1 MFLMSLGLSM
11 FIQGG
16 AATVLCTVTALNAP
30 VADADVIVN
39 GQTFKTDAQGQA
51 RIAVAEG
58 SIQVTVIKDGFAPV
72 TTVVTVAAGQTQA
85 VIVELQPQPTLEEHV
100 TVSATR
106 TGGRVEDQAMR
117 VEVLGAEE
125 IEEKQLMTPGDI
137 VMMLNEMGGLR
148 VQATSPSLGAAS
160 IRVQGMRGR
169 YTLPVRR
176 SAALRRR
183 GWRAGPSADPA
194 DGSRSGRGDQG
205 RASALYGAGALGGV
219 IDLIS
224 DAQVPNRP

>member
-1 MFLMSLGLSM
+1 MFL
-11 FIQGG
+11 
-16 AATVLCTVTALNAP
+16 ATVVLGMALQGSPATILCTVTTLNAP

-51 RIAVAEG
+51 RITVAEG

-106 TGGRVEDQAMR
+106 TGGRVVDTR
-117 VEVLGAEE
+117 RCGSKCLGAEE
-125 IEEKQLMTPGDI
+125 RKKSSLMTPGDI

-148 VQATSPSLGAAS
+148 VQATSPSLEPRAVFRACEGATPAFCPTVCRS
-160 IRVQGMRGR
+160 SA
-169 YTLPVRR
+169 PR
-176 SAALRRR
+176 SA
-183 GWRAGPSADPA
+183 GWAFCRSHRPISA
-194 DGSRSGRGDQG
+194 R
-205 RASALYGAGALGGV
+205 
-219 IDLIS
+219 
-224 DAQVPNRP
+224 